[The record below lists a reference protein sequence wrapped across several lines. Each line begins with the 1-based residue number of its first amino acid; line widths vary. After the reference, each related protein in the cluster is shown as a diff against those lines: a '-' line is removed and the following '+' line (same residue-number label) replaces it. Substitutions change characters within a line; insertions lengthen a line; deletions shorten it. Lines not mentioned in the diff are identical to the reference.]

1 MIQLSTNFPKGS
13 DRSLDWVIGIQSGKL
28 YRLQSTKAMLISSN
42 SQGDLWHRRMVHL
55 HPKSP
60 GSSSEDLK
68 FDKKSAIKYLAI
80 EFGIQFDRL

>member
-1 MIQLSTNFPKGS
+1 MRQLSTNFPKGS
-13 DRSLDWVIGIQSGKL
+13 DRSLDREIGIQSGKL
-28 YRLQSTKAMLISSN
+28 YRLQSTKAMLISRN

-68 FDKKSAIKYLAI
+68 FDKKSTIKYFAIK
-80 EFGIQFDRL
+80 FDIKFDQL